1 MYKTIADFKKD
12 WNTEK
17 DLTKKIFNSITD
29 ESLPF
34 RSYEGGRNIGKI
46 AWHITAS
53 VSEMGKMAGFEIDLL
68 DDAMPENL
76 TASAIVENYDKVT
89 NQLAEGVDSWKD
101 EILDEEIEL
110 YGEKWTRAFTLQV
123 LVRHQIHHRAQMT
136 VMMRGAGLKVPGIY
150 GPSKEEWALYNIP
163 AME

>member
-1 MYKTIADFKKD
+1 
-12 WNTEK
+12 
-17 DLTKKIFNSITD
+17 
-29 ESLPF
+29 
-34 RSYEGGRNIGKI
+34 
-46 AWHITAS
+46 
-53 VSEMGKMAGFEIDLL
+53 MAGFEIDLL